1 MPTPNPDIP
10 NIPNTPDV
18 GTQLSFGPARPVV
31 LFPVRLE
38 TRFFPQ
44 ADGSSEL
51 RVRVY
56 PDKVHIDSHEPELTA
71 DELAW
76 GQHFWEQTWRAATD
90 EGRAKTAWQQLA
102 DRFDPPR
109 AAWIARVLKPL
120 NPDDR
125 PTDPVADDR
134 PLPTPP
140 RFPSPAMKAES
151 WTRAPST
158 RVLPNLWIVLGYK
171 SGRLVVNSKG
181 SAIPDVLPTGPDPS
195 VSPTNSPVNDDQLA
209 IDDGMKWIVDFDAA
223 EKVGMGIRARLAQ
236 ADAAAGLDF
245 VLVMGIRDSVSGT
258 TDWTPNLAGLFDAHH
273 YTDGLSFVPQGTPS
287 NNTTDAP
294 SGFSSNDPGHEA
306 SYLAERNTPAFQPG
320 DGSNADVLTT
330 ALGLANAGPVFA
342 NLSNA
347 TAKEQLDARHMNTAL
362 WQATWGYFLLQMLGV
377 GVTSE
382 SPLTDDDIAWARSHF
397 INYVRASGPLPAV
410 RVGKQPYGILPVSS
424 LNAWKPQAGQEGP
437 PQGEAALRD
446 FLIRLRDAWRRN
458 YPEVPCLGRTDDIA
472 KDLAEVLSMD
482 GLSSSYQ
489 MRHLMGRQT
498 IQHLWTFL
506 SAQFFFTGLGMSW
519 QPQPRGPVT
528 ILQFNAWFA
537 KQEELTATLLQSLG
551 VTWKPR
557 LTKAV
562 FSPPVATLTG
572 PLVQAEQSPALT
584 PNYIESLLAIRDF
597 ERIHLDTLLQPPP
610 PRTLLYLLLRHSM
623 LLEYTAAASRLLI
636 NRGLLQPAQRREP
649 ELVDL
654 PLGPLMLTVWRQMAT
669 NITVQGVQD
678 PMEVGKY
685 LFDFMPSGEP
695 DLGREPQLRPVSEFR
710 ASLAYLKSLNPARLE
725 QLMTG
730 TLDLCSHRLD
740 AWITSFAT
748 KRLAQMRK
756 SDPAGVLFGGYG
768 WIMNLKPAAAQTKVT
783 PPPGEQD
790 PVFQSANNPGFVHTP
805 SLTQA
810 ATVSVLRSGHLAH
823 SGNQK
828 PNDLLAI
835 DLSSERVRLAAWLL
849 DGVRQGQ
856 PLGALLGYRFER
868 RLQEAGEAQFIPF
881 FREVAPLV
889 ARKMESTAQPGQ
901 SVEAIAAN
909 NVVDGL
915 VLQRKWSATTFV
927 PGSPTA
933 QLAELFGSLSNQI
946 GALLVQAHG
955 VLQAELN
962 ALGDAVDALS
972 DALMAETVYQ
982 VVRGNPLRA
991 ASTVE
996 SIAGGETPP
1005 PELEVV
1011 RTPRTGIALTH
1022 RLVTLF
1028 SGDPQLPPE
1037 WVLSG
1042 ESFRANAE
1050 PHVNA
1055 WAAKLLCNPA
1065 RVRCIVEQLDASG
1078 QVLQSKELRL
1088 NELGLAPLDFI
1099 YAIEGGEGG
1108 QQAEIEQRIL
1118 YTIMRK
1124 PDGFA
1129 PGSLLRINPGRKP
1142 EWAVSEL
1149 GYGEFNELLRTAR
1162 KVITSTRGIDADD
1175 LNPPQRSTNSGV
1187 DVVELEKR
1195 ADGAEQSLRGT
1206 ADDFQQRL
1214 AAPGTANLEAL
1225 RELIVRS
1232 AGFGAAGAV
1241 PLSAAGD
1248 LPADRQ
1254 TLVAQAGSV
1263 QKEFAGRIEQLTALA
1278 TGFDA
1283 GSATIEQRRDYALAR
1298 LRIVF
1303 GKAFVVLP
1311 RFTPANVDEL
1321 GKALADSARVQDG
1334 DPFASIT
1341 WFQRMA
1347 RVREG
1352 AARLDATLNYSEAL
1366 KTGEKLNLTIAQL
1379 PYEAGD
1385 RWVGLTLETGKSL
1398 PGGKLSLAV
1407 QSTAPVDVSQPL
1419 AGLLI
1424 DEWVEVVPSATE
1436 TTGISFQYDQPNAA
1450 PPQTIL
1456 VAVPPEV
1463 GLPWTVWS
1471 LQQVLLE
1478 TLDLARVRAVDPDA
1492 LDEVGHYLPALYFA
1506 LNTANH
1512 TVSTDFSTIK

>member
-71 DELAW
+71 DELTW

-109 AAWIARVLKPL
+109 AAWIARALKPL

-195 VSPTNSPVNDDQLA
+195 VSPANSPVNDDQLA

-258 TDWTPNLAGLFDAHH
+258 TDWTPNLAELFDAHH

-446 FLIRLRDAWRRN
+446 FLIRLRDVWRRN

-551 VTWKPR
+551 VTWQPR
-557 LTKAV
+557 LAKAV

-572 PLVQAEQSPALT
+572 PLVQAEQSSVAHSQLHRIPA
-584 PNYIESLLAIRDF
+584 RDT
-597 ERIHLDTLLQPPP
+597 R
-610 PRTLLYLLLRHSM
+610 PRKRFTS
-623 LLEYTAAASRLLI
+623 I
-636 NRGLLQPAQRREP
+636 PFCNRRRRERCSTCCCAIP
-649 ELVDL
+649 CCWN
-654 PLGPLMLTVWRQMAT
+654 TR
-669 NITVQGVQD
+669 
-678 PMEVGKY
+678 
-685 LFDFMPSGEP
+685 
-695 DLGREPQLRPVSEFR
+695 LRP
-710 ASLAYLKSLNPARLE
+710 
-725 QLMTG
+725 
-730 TLDLCSHRLD
+730 
-740 AWITSFAT
+740 
-748 KRLAQMRK
+748 
-756 SDPAGVLFGGYG
+756 
-768 WIMNLKPAAAQTKVT
+768 
-783 PPPGEQD
+783 
-790 PVFQSANNPGFVHTP
+790 
-805 SLTQA
+805 
-810 ATVSVLRSGHLAH
+810 
-823 SGNQK
+823 
-828 PNDLLAI
+828 
-835 DLSSERVRLAAWLL
+835 
-849 DGVRQGQ
+849 
-856 PLGALLGYRFER
+856 
-868 RLQEAGEAQFIPF
+868 
-881 FREVAPLV
+881 
-889 ARKMESTAQPGQ
+889 
-901 SVEAIAAN
+901 
-909 NVVDGL
+909 
-915 VLQRKWSATTFV
+915 
-927 PGSPTA
+927 
-933 QLAELFGSLSNQI
+933 
-946 GALLVQAHG
+946 
-955 VLQAELN
+955 
-962 ALGDAVDALS
+962 
-972 DALMAETVYQ
+972 
-982 VVRGNPLRA
+982 RG
-991 ASTVE
+991 
-996 SIAGGETPP
+996 
-1005 PELEVV
+1005 
-1011 RTPRTGIALTH
+1011 
-1022 RLVTLF
+1022 
-1028 SGDPQLPPE
+1028 
-1037 WVLSG
+1037 
-1042 ESFRANAE
+1042 
-1050 PHVNA
+1050 
-1055 WAAKLLCNPA
+1055 C
-1065 RVRCIVEQLDASG
+1065 
-1078 QVLQSKELRL
+1078 
-1088 NELGLAPLDFI
+1088 
-1099 YAIEGGEGG
+1099 
-1108 QQAEIEQRIL
+1108 
-1118 YTIMRK
+1118 
-1124 PDGFA
+1124 
-1129 PGSLLRINPGRKP
+1129 
-1142 EWAVSEL
+1142 
-1149 GYGEFNELLRTAR
+1149 
-1162 KVITSTRGIDADD
+1162 
-1175 LNPPQRSTNSGV
+1175 
-1187 DVVELEKR
+1187 
-1195 ADGAEQSLRGT
+1195 
-1206 ADDFQQRL
+1206 
-1214 AAPGTANLEAL
+1214 
-1225 RELIVRS
+1225 
-1232 AGFGAAGAV
+1232 
-1241 PLSAAGD
+1241 
-1248 LPADRQ
+1248 
-1254 TLVAQAGSV
+1254 
-1263 QKEFAGRIEQLTALA
+1263 
-1278 TGFDA
+1278 
-1283 GSATIEQRRDYALAR
+1283 
-1298 LRIVF
+1298 
-1303 GKAFVVLP
+1303 
-1311 RFTPANVDEL
+1311 
-1321 GKALADSARVQDG
+1321 
-1334 DPFASIT
+1334 
-1341 WFQRMA
+1341 
-1347 RVREG
+1347 
-1352 AARLDATLNYSEAL
+1352 
-1366 KTGEKLNLTIAQL
+1366 
-1379 PYEAGD
+1379 
-1385 RWVGLTLETGKSL
+1385 
-1398 PGGKLSLAV
+1398 
-1407 QSTAPVDVSQPL
+1407 
-1419 AGLLI
+1419 
-1424 DEWVEVVPSATE
+1424 
-1436 TTGISFQYDQPNAA
+1436 
-1450 PPQTIL
+1450 
-1456 VAVPPEV
+1456 
-1463 GLPWTVWS
+1463 
-1471 LQQVLLE
+1471 
-1478 TLDLARVRAVDPDA
+1478 
-1492 LDEVGHYLPALYFA
+1492 
-1506 LNTANH
+1506 
-1512 TVSTDFSTIK
+1512 